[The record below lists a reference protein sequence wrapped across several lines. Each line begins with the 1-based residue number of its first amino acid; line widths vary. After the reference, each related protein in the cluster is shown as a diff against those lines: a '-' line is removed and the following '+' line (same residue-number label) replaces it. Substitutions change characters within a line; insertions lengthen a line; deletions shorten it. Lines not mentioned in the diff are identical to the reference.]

1 MSSFLLMINRYCRVM
16 KKVVRL
22 FLILSVWTGLSFG
35 QVTQGESS
43 SPEYLVKAAF
53 LYNFA
58 KFVEWPAEAFVDD
71 QTSITLCILGKDPFG
86 DALDT
91 IKNKIIRGR
100 KLVIKRL
107 RESKELEKC
116 HILFISQS
124 EKQDLAKVFET
135 IKDWHVLTIGDMENF
150 AQRGGI
156 INLIT
161 VKNKIY
167 FEINIDVA
175 QHSDLKISSQLL
187 KLATIIKN

>member
-1 MSSFLLMINRYCRVM
+1 MINRYCRMM
-16 KKVVRL
+16 KNVVRL

-35 QVTQGESS
+35 QFTQGKSP

-71 QTSITLCILGKDPFG
+71 QTSIILCILGKDPFG

-91 IKNKIIRGR
+91 IKNKIVRGR

-124 EKQDLAKVFET
+124 EKQGLAKVFET

-161 VKNKIY
+161 VKNKIH

-187 KLATIIKN
+187 KLATIIRD